1 MKKKG
6 TTALTII
13 LAVLLV
19 LCIVVNVVLTGPLST
34 VMNMYFGKGEAVV
47 TQDKNA
53 ASLDANY
60 YTSDYANGAELLSAA
75 KELAVRIEGE
85 GIVLLKNENGTLP
98 LSAGEKS
105 VSLFGRTSVDPIY
118 TGAGSAATEATP
130 VSYREA
136 FEKAGYSINPA
147 LFDFY
152 ANHRISTEAI
162 ETTFMTGMGPQ
173 QVSYTGR
180 GFISAM
186 GSAMFTG
193 DIIAEVP
200 VSDYPDSL
208 EDSYSSYNGAA
219 IVVIGRVGGEGCDL
233 PVSMADYD
241 VAAEDKDKSYL
252 ELDSREI
259 AMLNYVKAQKDAG
272 VFNKIIVVLNTANA
286 MELGFLNDASYGID
300 AAIWVGCIGDQGS
313 NAVAKVLDGTIN
325 PSGRTVD
332 TYVYDLTRD
341 PSYVNFEDTHYSN
354 VDGSIGGYESG
365 RFNEYEEGIYV
376 GYRYYE
382 TAAYE
387 ASQGNYSGFDY
398 DSAVVYPFGYG
409 LSYTSFDMA
418 FDGTP
423 AYSDGVYTFKVK
435 VTNTGSAAGKQV
447 VELYAETPYTKGGIE
462 KAKVVL
468 AAFAKTSEL
477 APGASETVTLTVK
490 ADELASYDYKTNRC
504 YVLDAGEYKF
514 YLSDNAHSWAE
525 ISEADSTRFF
535 SNSLSQKVFSG
546 ENKRQSDEVTAVNR
560 FDDVSKEFV
569 DTVTSGKPLNMSR
582 ADFAGTYPTFP
593 TEADMAAEDY
603 IKAAHEKTYD
613 EQNDPELGNKEGS
626 LVYTAQMPTTKAQNG
641 LQLIDMR
648 GLDYD
653 DPAWDLLLDELNMA
667 EVAPMLSN
675 AGFNTA
681 EMLSV
686 GKPATLDYDGPMGWS
701 TWVSAGGSDANVLGF
716 PAEEVLAS
724 TFNTALA
731 EEMGRIVGEQG
742 LVNGFN
748 GWYAPAMNIHRSAF
762 AGRNYEYYSEDGLLS
777 GKIAAAETSGA
788 MDKGTYVYLKHFALN
803 DKENGRNG
811 IATWAN
817 EQTIREIYLRPFE
830 ICVKEAKADIRYYDE
845 NDQLQVKEIKATTG
859 IMSAYNRIGC
869 TWTGGRYS
877 LQTEV
882 LRNEWGFDGAVL
894 SDYYG
899 GSAYMD
905 PDQGVRAGNDMMLN
919 TFADGSLTDSTSAT
933 AVASMRKAA
942 HNVLYMVVNSAAMQG
957 VVSGAAI
964 SYKLAGWQIVLI
976 VADVIVAAIAAFG
989 VYTIIKKKKNG

>member
-1 MKKKG
+1 
-6 TTALTII
+6 
-13 LAVLLV
+13 
-19 LCIVVNVVLTGPLST
+19 
-34 VMNMYFGKGEAVV
+34 
-47 TQDKNA
+47 
-53 ASLDANY
+53 
-60 YTSDYANGAELLSAA
+60 
-75 KELAVRIEGE
+75 
-85 GIVLLKNENGTLP
+85 
-98 LSAGEKS
+98 
-105 VSLFGRTSVDPIY
+105 
-118 TGAGSAATEATP
+118 
-130 VSYREA
+130 
-136 FEKAGYSINPA
+136 
-147 LFDFY
+147 
-152 ANHRISTEAI
+152 
-162 ETTFMTGMGPQ
+162 MTGMGPR

-208 EDSYSSYNGAA
+208 KDSFSSYNGAA

-332 TYVYDLTRD
+332 TYVYDLTGD

-490 ADELASYDYKTNRC
+490 ADELASYDYKTNKC

-535 SNSLSQKVFSG
+535 SNSLSQTVFSG

-569 DTVTSGKPLNMSR
+569 DTASPL
-582 ADFAGTYPTFP
+582 
-593 TEADMAAEDY
+593 
-603 IKAAHEKTYD
+603 I
-613 EQNDPELGNKEGS
+613 
-626 LVYTAQMPTTKAQNG
+626 
-641 LQLIDMR
+641 
-648 GLDYD
+648 
-653 DPAWDLLLDELNMA
+653 
-667 EVAPMLSN
+667 
-675 AGFNTA
+675 
-681 EMLSV
+681 
-686 GKPATLDYDGPMGWS
+686 
-701 TWVSAGGSDANVLGF
+701 
-716 PAEEVLAS
+716 
-724 TFNTALA
+724 
-731 EEMGRIVGEQG
+731 
-742 LVNGFN
+742 
-748 GWYAPAMNIHRSAF
+748 
-762 AGRNYEYYSEDGLLS
+762 
-777 GKIAAAETSGA
+777 
-788 MDKGTYVYLKHFALN
+788 
-803 DKENGRNG
+803 
-811 IATWAN
+811 
-817 EQTIREIYLRPFE
+817 
-830 ICVKEAKADIRYYDE
+830 
-845 NDQLQVKEIKATTG
+845 
-859 IMSAYNRIGC
+859 
-869 TWTGGRYS
+869 
-877 LQTEV
+877 
-882 LRNEWGFDGAVL
+882 
-894 SDYYG
+894 
-899 GSAYMD
+899 
-905 PDQGVRAGNDMMLN
+905 
-919 TFADGSLTDSTSAT
+919 
-933 AVASMRKAA
+933 
-942 HNVLYMVVNSAAMQG
+942 
-957 VVSGAAI
+957 
-964 SYKLAGWQIVLI
+964 
-976 VADVIVAAIAAFG
+976 
-989 VYTIIKKKKNG
+989 